1 MSELRKLVEVYERA
15 AHTTGM
21 NGEGGATL
29 FIDPEAGV
37 KAIVAHLQESI
48 GHYIER
54 AEKAETEVAWL
65 VTQVSGLRDR
75 EAELLAEVDRW
86 RNNSDN
92 SQLQVGDLEAQ
103 TVSMQRWIDHHNQR
117 ADKAERILE
126 EGVRMAAAM
135 NMTAGWVDSAKQILG
150 GKS

>member
-1 MSELRKLVEVYERA
+1 MTDIELLEILERPASNLEKALAIRTLLKATQPSALNIKPQVQRTKRAQKAPEIKGGIPGDLLNGA
-15 AHTTGM
+15 AH
-21 NGEGGATL
+21 EG
-29 FIDPEAGV
+29 P
-37 KAIVAHLQESI
+37 
-48 GHYIER
+48 
-54 AEKAETEVAWL
+54 
-65 VTQVSGLRDR
+65 TQY
-75 EAELLAEVDRW
+75 
-86 RNNSDN
+86 NSDN

>member
-1 MSELRKLVEVYERA
+1 MSEYGDAKSYFQRLVNFSSASVYKDMLHHAIA
-15 AHTTGM
+15 A
-21 NGEGGATL
+21 
-29 FIDPEAGV
+29 FD
-37 KAIVAHLQESI
+37 
-48 GHYIER
+48 R
-54 AEKAETEVAWL
+54 AEKAEAEVAWL
-65 VTQVSGLRDR
+65 LTQVSGLRDR